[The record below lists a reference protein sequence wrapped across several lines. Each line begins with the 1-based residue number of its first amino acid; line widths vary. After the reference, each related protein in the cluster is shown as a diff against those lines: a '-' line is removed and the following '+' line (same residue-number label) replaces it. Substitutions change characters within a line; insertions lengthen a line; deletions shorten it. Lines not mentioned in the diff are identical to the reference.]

1 MNETRITA
9 KGIMEDADKL
19 INQVCKSR
27 FPVEI
32 FPTMIRGII
41 WKMKEVLTYPVDYT
55 ASSMLVAIAMGIGN
69 THVLRFKSEWTVKD
83 ILYMALVGR
92 PGANK
97 SHPLRTILRPYFDFD
112 SEQYR
117 KFCDELNH
125 YNKVM
130 SMNKKKRIEQ
140 GYETEATLPIRKR
153 FLVSDITQEAMAKA
167 LSENRRGIC
176 LYMDE
181 LQGWVKNFTRYN
193 NGSEEQFYIS
203 LFNGNSY
210 ISDRK
215 GNSNNICINDPFSCI
230 VGTIQPGI
238 LIDMLK
244 GGKSDN
250 GFAERILIAIPE
262 EQEKSY
268 WNDADMDVSYYRDW
282 DNVIQKLIHMDITT
296 DETGRVIPKML
307 EYEPEAKKLLLE
319 WKHNW
324 TDMINEEESDK
335 KKGIYSKFE
344 IYIHRFC
351 LIIQVCK
358 WLCNEGTADKV
369 DFDTV
374 TKAIKL
380 IDYYK
385 ETALQVHDMMKGIF
399 LTIKQKELLDKLPE
413 EFSRAEGLEIA
424 IQLNWNPSTY
434 DRFLKKLIGDYLIH
448 RHGHYQKAKDKML
461 N

>member
-1 MNETRITA
+1 MNEIRITA
-9 KGIMEDADKL
+9 KGIMEDADRL
-19 INQVCKSR
+19 INQACKSR

-32 FPTMIRGII
+32 FPTMIRNII

-112 SEQYR
+112 NEQYR
-117 KFCDELNH
+117 NFCEELNH

-130 SMNKKKRIEQ
+130 AMSKKERKEQ
-140 GYETEATLPIRKR
+140 GYETEPTQPIRHR

-203 LFNGNSY
+203 LFNGCSY

-215 GNSNNICINDPFSCI
+215 GNANNICIKDPFSCI

-238 LIDMLK
+238 LTEMLR
-244 GGKSDN
+244 GSKSDN
-250 GFAERILIAIPE
+250 GFAERILFAIPE
-262 EQEKSY
+262 EQDKSY
-268 WNDADMDVSYYRDW
+268 WNDSDMDVSYYRDW
-282 DNVIQKLIHMDITT
+282 DNVIQKLIHLDITT
-296 DETGRVIPKML
+296 DETGRVIPKVL

-319 WKHNW
+319 WQHNW

-351 LIIQVCK
+351 LIIQIYK
-358 WLCNEGTADKV
+358 WLCNEGSADKV

-374 TKAIKL
+374 AKAIKL
-380 IDYYK
+380 VDYYK

-413 EFSRAEGLEIA
+413 EFSRAEGLDIA

-434 DRFLKKLIGDYLIH
+434 DRFLKKLIGEYLIH
-448 RHGHYQKAKDKML
+448 RHGHYQKANNKMP